1 MTSTA
6 SDWASIRLFF
16 GYLSLE
22 VFGHSFPQN
31 SLNSRRHCHFGW
43 PSSES
48 QDLLL
53 VGGVRCFNLGVATSS
68 SCRDRV
74 KWWVP
79 RPPPCRLMRRLTECP
94 TTAPCK
100 MVHHALS
107 QRQSQNH
114 QRCLS
119 TRAITENAHVQLS
132 RIQRQTASFPPFYPA
147 CS

>member
-16 GYLSLE
+16 GYLSLG

-31 SLNSRRHCHFGW
+31 FSHRHCHSGW
-43 PSSES
+43 RSSEP
-48 QDLLL
+48 QQLPL
-53 VGGVRCFNLGVATSS
+53 VGGIRYINLGTATSS
-68 SCRDRV
+68 SCRGRV
-74 KWWVP
+74 KWCVP
-79 RPPPCRLMRRLTECP
+79 RPPPCRLMRRLIECP
-94 TTAPCK
+94 TTASCK

-114 QRCLS
+114 QRCLP
-119 TRAITENAHVQLS
+119 TRAITENTHVQLS

-147 CS
+147 CG